1 MIKASGLNKMKGISL
16 LQDFSEPLLFYPAI
30 SVSWNREQRTENKA
44 FLSNTGKQNC
54 LFCFV
59 FLLNDLI
66 LPKNNLENAAL
77 SQNDHFS

>member
-1 MIKASGLNKMKGISL
+1 MKGISL
-16 LQDFSEPLLFYPAI
+16 LQDSSEPLLSYPVI
-30 SVSWNREQRTENKA
+30 SVSWNRTENKA
-44 FLSNTGKQNC
+44 FLSNAGKQNC
-54 LFCFV
+54 FFVVVVLF

>member
-1 MIKASGLNKMKGISL
+1 MKGISL

-30 SVSWNREQRTENKA
+30 SVSWNRTENKA

-54 LFCFV
+54 FFCFV

-77 SQNDHFS
+77 LQNDHFS

>member
-16 LQDFSEPLLFYPAI
+16 LQDSSEPLLSYPVI
-30 SVSWNREQRTENKA
+30 SVSWNRTENKA
-44 FLSNTGKQNC
+44 FLSNAGKQN
-54 LFCFV
+54 FFFFFF